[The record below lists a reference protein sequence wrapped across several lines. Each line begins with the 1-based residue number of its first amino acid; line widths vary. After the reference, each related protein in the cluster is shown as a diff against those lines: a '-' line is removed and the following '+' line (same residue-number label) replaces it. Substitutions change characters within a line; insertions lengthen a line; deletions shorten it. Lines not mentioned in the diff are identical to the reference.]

1 MGWHFSGLDGT
12 VTNAL
17 VVASKDRGWH
27 SAVRR
32 LFSSLKWRLDG
43 SLFYDIE
50 GGFLYQPSV
59 LYKLNGDWTA
69 EAFANIM

>member
-1 MGWHFSGLDGT
+1 MDWRFSGLDGT

-43 SLFYDIE
+43 SLLYDFE
-50 GGFLYQPSV
+50 GAFLSQPLV
-59 LYKLNGDWTA
+59 RYKSNGDWA
-69 EAFANIM
+69 VEAFANN